1 MPAKGDAV
9 VRNSCTVNPEEV
21 WVLGHDDTTLRPG
34 ELDVLFV
41 PSTTQACLDG
51 RGHVDSTPAKSVG
64 DRRSMCSSRWKRSIV
79 IIPGSQFSHE
89 LGGDGAAHLGDQILL
104 SLIRRSNS
112 SR

>member
-1 MPAKGDAV
+1 MLAKGDAF
-9 VRNSCTVNPEEV
+9 VRNSCTVNPQEV

-64 DRRSMCSSRWKRSIV
+64 DRRVDVLIQVETEHHDHSRRPVFARAWR
-79 IIPGSQFSHE
+79 GWR
-89 LGGDGAAHLGDQILL
+89 GAC
-104 SLIRRSNS
+104 RRSDPALP
-112 SR
+112 